1 MTTYLFDL
9 VCPRCGK
16 ESKTTTEKKAPP
28 PVVNC
33 GDCLMDD
40 VEIVEFKIVRV
51 VVCSIA
57 AIVFTLL
64 CITAGSAQETYRNS
78 NGQVVG
84 RSTTNNAGTTFYNSL
99 GQQTGRAVT
108 NNVGTTFY
116 NSKGQQTGSA
126 RRK

>member
-1 MTTYLFDL
+1 MTYTFDL

-16 ESKTTTEKKAPP
+16 KSQVTGHTKTPP
-28 PVVNC
+28 DMNC
-33 GDCLMDD
+33 GDCLIKNAE
-40 VEIVEFKIVRV
+40 VIEFTVVRV
-51 VVCSIA
+51 MITCLA
-57 AIVFTLL
+57 AIVYLLL
-64 CITAGSAQETYRNS
+64 CVTANAQDSATYRNE

-84 RSTTNNAGTTFYNSL
+84 RSITNTAGTTFYNPL

-116 NSKGQQTGSA
+116 NAKGQQTGSA

>member
-1 MTTYLFDL
+1 MTYTFDL

-16 ESKTTTEKKAPP
+16 ESQTVTEKKAPP

-33 GDCLMDD
+33 GDCLMND
-40 VEIVEFKIVRV
+40 VEVVEFKIVRV
-51 VVCSIA
+51 MITCMA
-57 AIVFTLL
+57 AIVYLLL
-64 CITAGSAQETYRNS
+64 CVTANAQDTYRNS
-78 NGQVVG
+78 NGQIVG
-84 RSTTNNAGTTFYNSL
+84 RSVTNNAGTTFYNPA